1 MRIAKV
7 ELPLLLA
14 IFADLFGF
22 GMLISGIQLRAE
34 SLVPENLP
42 KGPVIGALFALT
54 FVIQV
59 FVSPLWGKLSDT
71 IGRKPVLL
79 ACQALSGLGLLAYGG
94 PDSLAILLL
103 SRVLSGLGAAN
114 VAIAQALVADLYAPE
129 DRAGPLG
136 RMSGALSA
144 GLVLG
149 PAVGGFLHGQAN
161 GPQTVGFVAGALSL
175 LGALA
180 ILVATPHSD
189 VSEKRQPGKK
199 LILFD
204 VTLLREFPVVKRYF
218 SIAAIAWLALATLEG
233 TFARLIKALFGYGE
247 FEFGMIFGF
256 ESLLAVLVPA
266 FLLGWLASKFS
277 SRILLIGAF
286 LLQSIGLMLNPLAGT
301 FALTPLAVLFIASL
315 LYGLGSSVSNPVV
328 NTIVSQNVPANRQ
341 GEVFGLL
348 QGARSL
354 GFVLGP
360 IVGGALFDIWPSS
373 AYFLA
378 GIVCLIAATIVPK
391 AGNQAQSAS

>member
-1 MRIAKV
+1 
-7 ELPLLLA
+7 
-14 IFADLFGF
+14 
-22 GMLISGIQLRAE
+22 
-34 SLVPENLP
+34 
-42 KGPVIGALFALT
+42 
-54 FVIQV
+54 
-59 FVSPLWGKLSDT
+59 
-71 IGRKPVLL
+71 
-79 ACQALSGLGLLAYGG
+79 
-94 PDSLAILLL
+94 
-103 SRVLSGLGAAN
+103 
-114 VAIAQALVADLYAPE
+114 
-129 DRAGPLG
+129 
-136 RMSGALSA
+136 
-144 GLVLG
+144 
-149 PAVGGFLHGQAN
+149 
-161 GPQTVGFVAGALSL
+161 
-175 LGALA
+175 
-180 ILVATPHSD
+180 
-189 VSEKRQPGKK
+189 
-199 LILFD
+199 
-204 VTLLREFPVVKRYF
+204 
-218 SIAAIAWLALATLEG
+218 
-233 TFARLIKALFGYGE
+233 
-247 FEFGMIFGF
+247 
-256 ESLLAVLVPA
+256 VLVPA